1 MSSAI
6 FIKTWRDD
14 MKWMPYAMESIRRFA
29 SGFEEIVIAA
39 DSCCYEESVRV
50 YGSEARVVECQ
61 EWPNGYIQ
69 QQAVKLDAGR
79 IVGDSHEYILF
90 VDSDCVFHTPFSPE
104 SFMRD
109 GLPVLMKTPYGDL
122 GGAEA
127 WRSIT
132 SAAVGFDVEFE
143 YMRRLPWMY
152 RTSSLLGFAL
162 RYRALIDSLASMR
175 TRDFSEFNAL
185 GAYIDRF
192 ESEHYYVTD
201 TREWVPASV
210 AHQFWSW
217 GGVTE
222 EVAERIRVFLP
233 GFDVH
238 VDMKSQAVVQPRS
251 KVSRGRSRR
260 VRGQR

>member
-1 MSSAI
+1 MSAAI

-14 MKWMPYAMESIRRFA
+14 MKWMPYAIESIRRFA

-39 DSCCYEESVRV
+39 DSSCYEESVSL
-50 YGSEARVVECQ
+50 YGSEARVVQCQ
-61 EWPNGYIQ
+61 EWANGYVQ

-79 IVGDSHEYILF
+79 LVGMRHEYVLF

-132 SAAVGFDVEFE
+132 SDAVGFDVEFE

-152 RTSSLLGFAL
+152 RTSSLVNFSVK
-162 RYRALIDSLASMR
+162 YQSLVKSLSQMT

-192 ESEHYYVTD
+192 ESDHYFITD
-201 TREWVPASV
+201 TREWVPDAV

-217 GGVTE
+217 GGITE
-222 EVAERIRVFLP
+222 EVASQIRSFIP
-233 GFDVH
+233 GFEVR
-238 VDMKSQAVVQPRS
+238 VDTESPSNQKAREPKLV
-251 KVSRGRSRR
+251 RR
-260 VRGQR
+260 VRKGLR